1 MGERFEKL
9 LAAAQGNAYPEMI
22 EDLARHL
29 KVSADSLRRLG
40 VGFMPV
46 VTFKNGDNYAGWW
59 AFPMRDASGAVIG
72 LALRNQKDAKVVY
85 PGSKP
90 GLFYEVN
97 PSYEGGRHAYTPGPH
112 NWIRTMEAGLVC
124 PICGKPDGCALS
136 RENPADPNAVLCLR
150 VKEGS
155 VKALLLGWL
164 HIRKDGGRMGTAS
177 LLPESGHPT
186 LIVEG
191 ASDTAAAMDLGLVA
205 IGKPSALVGLD
216 MVAELVRGREVLVL
230 GENDRQ
236 WKNGKELW
244 PGKDGMVA
252 TFQTLSRVTNK
263 IKMALPPVGVKD
275 LRAWA
280 GLTKE
285 SLLEYVETAGQVE
298 ASDEYLAD
306 TRANTY
312 ASSFLKKVHGMGSRV
327 VLRRWESDWYRFQES
342 KYVKQSE
349 EEMTAP
355 MYPWAEA
362 HRVPLEGKDSG
373 FEIVPLTS
381 STTRNIR
388 EAIVSQTLITEKV
401 IPVWINGV
409 EGADPKDLVVFNNG
423 ILTLTDWLSV
433 DGSANSLAPLT
444 PDLFTISAIPISFDP
459 TAVCL
464 KWEQFLVSALGDDP
478 AKILLLQE
486 WFGYILSGDRSLHKL
501 MFLKGLPGAGKST
514 VHFVL
519 EQLVGRDQSVS
530 PKLEDLD
537 NDFALQP
544 MYGKMLCI
552 IPDCKTPKE
561 FKSMTGLQNLL
572 TITGDDS
579 QSIRRKNL
587 TNLPNQPLTC
597 RVSIAANNFLGIPDH
612 DLATIRRLNIIV
624 FDRVPLIPDTSL
636 HQKLAAELPGIV
648 NWALQGLRRLREQGK
663 FTVPPSS
670 AAAEKEWRLDVSPT
684 AAFLEECTEPGE
696 VCGKDQLYDCY
707 RGWEKANHS
716 ESTNRGRFFSRL
728 ASNAPGLVIE
738 GDKIRGLAIKRE
750 ARRKY
755 LGDPNA

>member
-1 MGERFEKL
+1 MSERFEKL
-9 LAAAQGNAYPEMI
+9 LAAAQGNAYPSMI
-22 EDLARHL
+22 DDLARHL
-29 KVSADSLRRLG
+29 KVSADSLRRIG

-46 VTFKNGDNYAGWW
+46 VTFKKGDNFEGWW
-59 AFPMRDASGAVIG
+59 CFPMRDASGACIG
-72 LALRNQKDAKVVY
+72 LSLRNQRDKKIFC

-97 PSYEGGRHAYTPGPH
+97 PDYDGGAAAYTPGPH
-112 NWIRTMEAGLVC
+112 NWIRTMEAGVLC
-124 PICGKPDGCALS
+124 PVCGKPDGCVVS
-136 RENPADPNAVLCLR
+136 RENPADPNAVVCLR
-150 VKEGS
+150 IKDGS
-155 VKALLLGWL
+155 VKALPLGWL
-164 HIRKDGGRMGTAS
+164 HIRKTTGILRVAAV
-177 LLPESGHPT
+177 LPESGHTVPV
-186 LIVEG
+186 VEG
-191 ASDTAAAMDLGLVA
+191 ASDTCAAMDLGFVA
-205 IGKPSALVGLD
+205 VGKPSALVGLD
-216 MVAELVRGREVLVL
+216 MVAELIRGREVLVL

-263 IKMALPPVGVKD
+263 VKMAMPPAGVKD
-275 LRAWA
+275 LRAWP

-285 SLLEYVETAGQVE
+285 ALLEYAKTAGQVE

-306 TRANTY
+306 TRPNTY
-312 ASSFLKKVHGMGSRV
+312 ASSFLRKVHGMGSRV
-327 VLRRWESDWYRFQES
+327 ILRRWESDWYRFAEG

-362 HRVPLEGKDSG
+362 HKIPVEGKDG
-373 FEIVPLTS
+373 GYEVVPLTA
-381 STTRNIR
+381 STTRNVR
-388 EAIVSQTLITEKV
+388 EAIISQTLITEKIV
-401 IPVWINGV
+401 PVWINGV
-409 EGADPKDLVVFNNG
+409 EGTEPKDLIVFNNG
-423 ILTLTDWLSV
+423 ILNVHEYLAI

-444 PDLFTISAIPISFDP
+444 PDLFAISAIPISFDP
-459 TAVCL
+459 TAVC
-464 KWEQFLVSALGDDP
+464 KRWEQFLVSAIGDDP

-486 WFGYILSGDRSLHKL
+486 WFGYVLSGDRSLHKL

-519 EQLVGRDQSVS
+519 EQLVGREQSVS

-561 FKSMTGLQNLL
+561 FKSMAGLQNLL

-597 RVSIAANNFLGIPDH
+597 RVSIAANNYLGIPDH
-612 DLATIRRLNIIV
+612 DLATIRRLNIVV
-624 FDRVPLIPDTSL
+624 FDRVPAVPDTGL
-636 HQKLAAELPGIV
+636 NLKLAEELPGVV
-648 NWALQGLRRLREQGK
+648 NWALAGLKRLRHQGK

-670 AAAEKEWRLDVSPT
+670 AKAEQEWRLDVSPT
-684 AAFLEECTEPGE
+684 AAFLDECTEQGAFCSKE
-696 VCGKDQLYDCY
+696 QLYDCY
-707 RGWEKANHS
+707 RGWEKINQT
-716 ESTNRGRFFSRL
+716 EITNRGRFFGRL
-728 ASNAPGLVIE
+728 TTNAPHLVIE
-738 GDKIRGLAIKRE
+738 GDKIRGLTIKRE